1 MSNLVDSVPESSQE
15 EFSKLLEESFVS
27 NACEEGQVIKGTVVG
42 IESDT
47 IIVDVGMKTEV
58 EFHLMNFRPLVRT
71 IIWKLEMRLMS
82 I

>member
-47 IIVDVGMKTEV
+47 IIVDVGMKT
-58 EFHLMNFRPLVRT
+58 
-71 IIWKLEMRLMS
+71 
-82 I
+82 